1 MIVRNLRSIRCVTLL
16 FAAASARLLS
26 AADVA
31 LTEFFQIEQQFRE
44 PPAAARRQTGPLF
57 WLHGDESQQRLEQY
71 IEKIAEGG
79 NGCFT
84 AESRP
89 HNDWLGPNWYRDLKI
104 CLDAAKRHNLQMWIF
119 DEAWWPS
126 QMVGGKVPPQ
136 YGSKYLEA
144 AKLMVGGPKQVEAD
158 GYGGPQ
164 FVAAVA
170 GHLNNEGKVEC
181 PTLIDLHNRI
191 HDGKLQWDAP
201 EGTWCVMK
209 FTWRYAGAVGHQKRW
224 ISVDGA
230 SRDCVEWF
238 INYVYQPHYDHFK
251 DDFGKTIVG
260 YFYDEPETQGDWG
273 TEVIPEL
280 KRRGVDWK
288 PAFVAHKFELA
299 NPEEQIAAQ
308 YQYRDAFAEAWG
320 RTLYG
325 GMSEWCRAHGVKSIG
340 HFMEHGALY
349 LEPSYCAGNMFQLQK
364 YSDMGAI
371 DLVCNQMYPGQR
383 PHDIY
388 QTPKLAS
395 SISHVYG
402 KQDDLTMCEIF
413 GGYNQVLTY
422 PEMKWLTDQH
432 QVRGVNFLIPHSFNP
447 RAPYDR
453 DFPPYFYNSGFE
465 PRWPLFRVYA
475 DYTSR
480 LSLLL
485 TGGHHVCPVAQLY
498 LGNSFHAG
506 KSIRPEDMTTALQD
520 ALYDCDWMPY
530 DVLENDTKID
540 GAQLR
545 LHQEQYRVLI
555 MPAADVIPYATLAKA
570 KAFLDAGGI
579 VIGYGILPE
588 KSATLGKSG
597 SDITMLRDAIW
608 GTSPQ
613 PGVKACRRNASGGK
627 SYFLS
632 EHPSPE
638 ELQQILAG
646 DAAVHPSLEVVRG
659 ETDHWLH
666 VLHRVKEGRDVFFV
680 ANQKHDGPTKQF
692 RFRLHAAG
700 YPEVWDAIR
709 GEINSVAFQRIND
722 KTVEFDITLEP
733 LESVLIVIQ
742 PQPRA
747 LPPRIEPNVKCVH
760 GPIAVER
767 VATPPELICPSA
779 PPGSEAILAD
789 QQKKSKSA
797 KPLTMSPVK
806 SDPYVGRFTLP
817 ADWLADHSRICL
829 EMEEISTEPAAAV
842 RVNGQAAGGCIGKP
856 FRVNITSELKPG
868 ENTAEIVPF
877 APKSVRVVAYPSD
890 NH

>member
-1 MIVRNLRSIRCVTLL
+1 MTCRLKSILSIAVTLFVSFPHGL
-16 FAAASARLLS
+16 FAADEKKSDPAT
-26 AADVA
+26 
-31 LTEFFQIEQQFRE
+31 TERQFRE
-44 PPAAARRQTGPLF
+44 LPAEARRNLGPLF
-57 WLHGDESQQRLEQY
+57 WLHGDESQALLEKNIQ
-71 IEKIAEGG
+71 IVAEGG

-104 CLDAAKRHNLQMWIF
+104 CLDAAKQHNLQMWIF

-136 YGSKYLEA
+136 YGTKYLEA
-144 AKLMVGGPKQVEAD
+144 EKLVIDGPKLLKVD

-164 FVAAVA
+164 FIAALA
-170 GHLNNEGKVEC
+170 GRINGDGKVESAS
-181 PTLIDLHNRI
+181 LLDLADRI

-201 EGTWCVMK
+201 AGKWRVMK
-209 FTWRYAGAVGHQKRW
+209 FTWRHAGAVGHQKAW

-251 DDFGKTIVG
+251 DDFGKTIAG

-280 KRRGVDWK
+280 KNRGVDWK
-288 PAFVAHKFELA
+288 IALVARKFELA
-299 NPEEQIAAQ
+299 NPEEQLAAQ

-325 GMSEWCRAHGVKSIG
+325 GMSAWCRAHGVKSMG

-349 LEPSYCAGNMFQLQK
+349 LDPSYCAGNMFQLQK

-371 DLVCNQMYPGQR
+371 DLVCNQMHPGER

-395 SISHVYG
+395 SISHAYG
-402 KQDDLTMCEIF
+402 KQDDLAMCEIF
-413 GGYNQVLTY
+413 GGYNQVLSY

-453 DFPPYFYNSGFE
+453 DYPPYFYNGGFE
-465 PRWPLFRVYA
+465 PRWPLYRVYA
-475 DYTSR
+475 DYASR
-480 LSLLL
+480 LSLML

-530 DVLENDTKID
+530 DVLENDAKID
-540 GAQLR
+540 GATLR

-555 MPAADVIPYATLAKA
+555 VPAAEVIPYATLAKA
-570 KAFLDAGGI
+570 KAFFDAGGV
-579 VIGYGILPE
+579 VIGYGILPT
-588 KSATLGKSG
+588 KSATLGKNG
-597 SDITMLRDAIW
+597 DDIAALRNAVW

-613 PGVKACRRNASGGK
+613 ADVKPCRTNKSGGK
-627 SYFLS
+627 SYFLP
-632 EHPSPE
+632 ESPTPE
-638 ELQQILAG
+638 QLQQVLAG
-646 DAAVHPSLEVVRG
+646 SAAIHPTLEVVRG

-666 VLHRVKEGRDVFFV
+666 ALHRVKDGRDVFLV
-680 ANQKHDGPTKQF
+680 ANQKHDGLTKQF
-692 RFRLHAAG
+692 RFRIHSAG

-709 GEINSVAFQRIND
+709 GEINSVAVQRIDD
-722 KTVEFDITLEP
+722 KTVEFDMTLEP
-733 LESVLIVIQ
+733 LESALLVLH
-742 PQPRA
+742 PQQRK
-747 LPPRIEPNVKCVH
+747 LPPRITPSTKCVH

-779 PPGSEAILAD
+779 PPGSEAILAE

-797 KPLTMSPVK
+797 KPLTVSPVK
-806 SDPYVGRFTLP
+806 SDPFVGRFTLP
-817 ADWLADHSRICL
+817 VEWLADNARIYV
-829 EMEEISTEPAAAV
+829 EMKEIPTEPAAAL
-842 RVNGQAAGGCIGKP
+842 RVNGQPAGGCIGKP
-856 FRVNITSELKPG
+856 YRVNITAQAKAG
-868 ENTAEIVPF
+868 ENRVEILPF
-877 APKSVRVVAYPSD
+877 APKEVRVVAYP
-890 NH
+890 NQCP